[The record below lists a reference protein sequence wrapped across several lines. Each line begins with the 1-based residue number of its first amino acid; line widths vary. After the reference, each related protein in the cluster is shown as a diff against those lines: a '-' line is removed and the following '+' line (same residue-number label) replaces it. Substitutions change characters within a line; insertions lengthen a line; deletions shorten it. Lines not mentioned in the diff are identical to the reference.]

1 MLAHP
6 LIKKWGEAWPGTSLS
21 VNKIPP
27 ALSDSFLRELLRNW
41 IFVKTVVGKCDR
53 LTFCWSISHIMRVL
67 LGPPPPRAI
76 MRHFQSTYELIYTIR
91 RQTIISQLR
100 AIYSHTTKSSLIMKR
115 EIEELFK
122 AWGLFTHPLN
132 PRLPLAARLMGNDI
146 CGISAHCRMANGE

>member
-1 MLAHP
+1 M
-6 LIKKWGEAWPGTSLS
+6 
-21 VNKIPP
+21 
-27 ALSDSFLRELLRNW
+27 
-41 IFVKTVVGKCDR
+41 
-53 LTFCWSISHIMRVL
+53 MRVL
-67 LGPPPPRAI
+67 LGPPPRAI

-146 CGISAHCRMANGE
+146 CGISAHCRMANGEQLTTNTNILAYSSDRKWIQFSVLILLWNVIHELILFKRLSVGEFQV

>member
-1 MLAHP
+1 M
-6 LIKKWGEAWPGTSLS
+6 
-21 VNKIPP
+21 
-27 ALSDSFLRELLRNW
+27 
-41 IFVKTVVGKCDR
+41 
-53 LTFCWSISHIMRVL
+53 MRVL

-132 PRLPLAARLMGNDI
+132 PR
-146 CGISAHCRMANGE
+146 S